1 MTVDIIKIYKIYL
14 KQSESI
20 TWIMKKEL
28 LKFALAVFGFFAL
41 IEIAFLV
48 NHHFPFVLDLD

>member
-28 LKFALAVFGFFAL
+28 LKFTLAVFGFFAL
-41 IEIAFLV
+41 I
-48 NHHFPFVLDLD
+48 